1 MIVHQLSYDHYRPK
15 KGFTYSSRL
24 IGSVVSDDFLLVLR
38 CERPLRSLRKDSRR
52 DFFKD
57 LRLDMGLSSALAIS
71 KMERKGNDAD

>member
-1 MIVHQLSYDHYRPK
+1 MIIIVPK

-71 KMERKGNDAD
+71 KMERKGNDAH